1 MIAGFAALLSAWTPL
16 QAPNTLSEPLTRRSA
31 LAAAFFAAPL
41 TLVAGPTRANAGY
54 SPTGISVGKR
64 PISDTDPLT
73 ERLRELRADL
83 DAAVFLL
90 NDRNFDA
97 VRKVTDEVGTAM
109 TFSGYTG
116 ESVKARAAAWATA
129 GDMDLS
135 KAIVLKRNALA
146 RKVNELANA
155 VYTAQSNKAK
165 MAPNAVDEMQ
175 VTLAGIAADMDSLL
189 PLMGCEERWASGK
202 CEILPAPGD
211 RQLTD
216 LIAGSKF

>member
-1 MIAGFAALLSAWTPL
+1 
-16 QAPNTLSEPLTRRSA
+16 
-31 LAAAFFAAPL
+31 
-41 TLVAGPTRANAGY
+41 
-54 SPTGISVGKR
+54 
-64 PISDTDPLT
+64 
-73 ERLRELRADL
+73 
-83 DAAVFLL
+83 
-90 NDRNFDA
+90 
-97 VRKVTDEVGTAM
+97 
-109 TFSGYTG
+109 
-116 ESVKARAAAWATA
+116 
-129 GDMDLS
+129 MDLS

-175 VTLAGIAADMDSLL
+175 VTLAGIAADMDGLL